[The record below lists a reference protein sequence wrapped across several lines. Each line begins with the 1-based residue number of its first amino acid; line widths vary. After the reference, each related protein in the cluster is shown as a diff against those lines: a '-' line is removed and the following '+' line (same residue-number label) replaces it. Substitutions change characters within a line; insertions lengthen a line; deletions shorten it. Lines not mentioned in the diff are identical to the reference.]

1 MKKNL
6 VFIISVV
13 LLLTACASSDETYW
27 GLSATFTHD
36 NNTLFGTKE
45 KFGIIKTNGESNEP
59 EFPVGQGRQYRVYFL
74 DDIKDLN
81 GKKYKMMATH
91 KDSNETVNLYENEIQ
106 NMQSDAKFGLN
117 KGGLWKIDVLIDG
130 DEFTSFI
137 VEAR

>member
-45 KFGIIKTNGESNEP
+45 KFGVIKTNGESNEP

>member
-1 MKKNL
+1 MIL
-6 VFIISVV
+6 VV

-36 NNTLFGTKE
+36 NNTLFGTKG

-59 EFPVGQGRQYRVYFL
+59 EFPVGQGRQYHVYFL

-91 KDSNETVNLYENEIQ
+91 KDSDKTVNLYENEIQ
-106 NMQSDAKFGLN
+106 NMQSGAKFGLN

>member
-1 MKKNL
+1 LKKNL

-117 KGGLWKIDVLIDG
+117 KDGLWKIDVLIDG

>member
-1 MKKNL
+1 
-6 VFIISVV
+6 
-13 LLLTACASSDETYW
+13 
-27 GLSATFTHD
+27 
-36 NNTLFGTKE
+36 
-45 KFGIIKTNGESNEP
+45 
-59 EFPVGQGRQYRVYFL
+59 
-74 DDIKDLN
+74 
-81 GKKYKMMATH
+81 MMATH